1 VAIRKA
7 LLYLPSYPDA
17 PSMQLLESAAFLA
30 RHTGATLTAVI
41 PELSD
46 DRRTW
51 PTIFGAWT
59 VNVPAM
65 VQEVVRISVDNAA
78 LLERDLRNTAATF
91 QVAVDIRK
99 MSSQLFPSPQS
110 LVDLTRLHDLLILP
124 LPECNDFD
132 RDFIHPAI
140 FDTGRP
146 TLLLPHAPGKRSLQ
160 CLDTIAV
167 AWDFSRESVRALSD
181 AMPLLI
187 SAKKVLLFTVSG
199 EKKLETAGT
208 IDDLKLLLA
217 AHNLHCEIQNVA
229 LQHETIGH
237 AITRHA
243 QEGNADML
251 VMGAY
256 GHSRFREFVLGGAT
270 QSIINDP
277 PLPVFLS
284 H

>member
-1 VAIRKA
+1 MAIKKA
-7 LLYLPSYPDA
+7 LLYLPTYPDA
-17 PSMQLLESAAFLA
+17 PSVQLLESAAFLA
-30 RHTGATLTAVI
+30 QHTGAALTAVI

-51 PTIFGAWT
+51 PTVFGAWT

-65 VQEVVRISVDNAA
+65 VREVVRISVDNAA
-78 LLERDLRNTAATF
+78 LLEKEVRQTATAF

-99 MSSQLFPSPQS
+99 VSSQMFPSSQA
-110 LVDLTRLHDLLILP
+110 LVGLTRLHDLLILP

-146 TLLLPHAPGKRSLQ
+146 TLLLPHGPGKRPLQ
-160 CLDTIAV
+160 CLNTIAV
-167 AWDFSRESVRALSD
+167 AWDFGREAARALSD
-181 AMPLLI
+181 AMPLLR
-187 SAKKVLLFTVSG
+187 SARKVLVFTVSG
-199 EKKLETAGT
+199 EKNLEKAGT
-208 IDDLKLLLA
+208 MDDLKQLLT
-217 AHNLHCEIQNVA
+217 AHNLNYEIQDVA
-229 LQHETIGH
+229 LQHETIGN

-243 QEGNADML
+243 QDAHADML

-270 QSIINDP
+270 RGIINDP